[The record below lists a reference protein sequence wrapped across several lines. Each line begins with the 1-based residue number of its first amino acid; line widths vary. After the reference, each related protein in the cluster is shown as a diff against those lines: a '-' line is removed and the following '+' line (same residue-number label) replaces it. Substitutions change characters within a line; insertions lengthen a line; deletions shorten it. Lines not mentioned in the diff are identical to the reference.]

1 MISYLGVNL
10 SWLIYLH
17 PLQGS
22 LIWLTAAFQPTPIW
36 QLIMSFLY
44 SLAWIVVG
52 AYLSRRAFYRFVVL
66 QEGVR

>member
-1 MISYLGVNL
+1 M
-10 SWLIYLH
+10 
-17 PLQGS
+17 
-22 LIWLTAAFQPTPIW
+22 W
-36 QLIMSFLY
+36 QLVMSFLY